1 MRLGNMCTL
10 LSDKIT
16 LLTNMESFRVC
27 QVSVPTSWSQ
37 RRTGSSSN
45 MPNQDHG
52 GHAPGYFK
60 HWTLQARTLLLNRSR
75 EEDDQD
81 VLGPARHRHD
91 EEVASVDPPL
101 GALMCVNVHNCLV
114 EKQAHVARKVLDEC
128 GATDAIGLQKE
139 TTYCTRRR

>member
-1 MRLGNMCTL
+1 
-10 LSDKIT
+10 
-16 LLTNMESFRVC
+16 
-27 QVSVPTSWSQ
+27 
-37 RRTGSSSN
+37 

-75 EEDDQD
+75 KRDDQD
-81 VLGPARHRHD
+81 VLGLARHRHD

-101 GALMCVNVHNCLV
+101 GALMCVNVRGCLV

-128 GATDAIGLQKE
+128 GERMQLAS
-139 TTYCTRRR
+139 RRKRRIAHGEDESQLS